1 VLHLWTL
8 VQVTGV
14 FKAMAVRVG
23 PNQRTLKS
31 LYKVPNLMH
40 SLSAVKQ
47 HWHPSESGSC
57 DCFRLDVLTL
67 KSRLVTMYF
76 WYVVG
81 RHILTVCI

>member
-1 VLHLWTL
+1 MLHLWTL

-40 SLSAVKQ
+40 SLSSVRQ
-47 HWHPSESGSC
+47 HWHPSSSGYC

-67 KSRLVTMYF
+67 KNPDLSL
-76 WYVVG
+76 
-81 RHILTVCI
+81 CIFGMLLADIY